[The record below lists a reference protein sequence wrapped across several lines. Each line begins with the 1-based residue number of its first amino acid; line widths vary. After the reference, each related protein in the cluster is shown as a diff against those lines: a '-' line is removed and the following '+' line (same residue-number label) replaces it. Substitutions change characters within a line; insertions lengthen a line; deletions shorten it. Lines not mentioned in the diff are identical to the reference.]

1 MNIPLVSV
9 ILPVYNAE
17 EFIVYS
23 IRSILNQTFS
33 DFELILIN
41 DGSSDQSEQI
51 ILSFQDERIRYYK
64 NNSNLKLIETLNRG
78 LAFAKGKYIA
88 RIDADDVCYPDRFE
102 KQVVFLENNPE
113 YGIVGS
119 FAETFGNKQEVL
131 KYVEED
137 EDIRYALITHN
148 PFIHSTVMIR
158 TSVLKDHHLK
168 YQADQLHVEDY
179 DLWIRMMKYSKG
191 KILPEILVGYRSH
204 NEQISNIHSSLQF
217 SNAKKIQS
225 LYLIELGFKIE
236 EAEFISLLMTDYS
249 FNIKDL
255 IDFYNKIITLC
266 QKLPFKDRQDS
277 FVKTLERKIRN
288 QILEKKQLTINE
300 YILLINK
307 KKMFTF
313 KQKLSFILKLSSR
326 KHRILN

>member
-1 MNIPLVSV
+1 MNTPLVSV

-17 EFIVYS
+17 EFIAYS

-88 RIDADDVCYPDRFE
+88 RIDADDVCYLDRFE
-102 KQVVFLENNPE
+102 KQVVFLENNLE

-148 PFIHSTVMIR
+148 PYIHSTVMIR
-158 TSVLKDHHLK
+158 TSVLKDYHLK
-168 YQADQLHVEDY
+168 YKADQLHVEDY

-191 KILPEILVGYRSH
+191 KILPVVLLKYRIH
-204 NEQISNIHSSLQF
+204 GNQISNLNSD
-217 SNAKKIQS
+217 IQNKNTINIQ
-225 LYLIELGFKIE
+225 LKYINNLGFDLE
-236 EAEFISLLMTDYS
+236 ESFFLHSILFFKQLPFDLL
-249 FNIKDL
+249 IKNL
-255 IDFYNKIITLC
+255 NYINLLVE
-266 QKLPFKDRQDS
+266 KLPFKSHKFQFLNLMKKRIKD
-277 FVKTLERKIRN
+277 
-288 QILEKKQLTINE
+288 QILNQVENE
-300 YILLINK
+300 DIDFIRLLIL
-307 KKMFTF
+307 FP
-313 KQKLSFILKLSSR
+313 KLSFKQFLILIFKFLKYKR
-326 KHRILN
+326 C